1 MFQEL
6 PTEPHK
12 VYLELISHYKRF
24 FYNPNYGLAIVH
36 EDTLVNLNPVMTALL
51 KYDHSAAML
60 GQDIGQHID
69 GLQHNRLK
77 ALTPATDAFIEAQL
91 FWKNQDGTIKPLDT
105 LITRFHVKH
114 ADFYLLLVPN
124 THDHLNELK
133 SISRQFLLMLQTE
146 YRPMMLFDSLNMAAS
161 YPLFMNKSSRN
172 YFNLTDQKTFTLDG
186 FVHTK
191 DKAALTSLTQ
201 YISKHRS
208 TRSQL
213 SLLDSDRYK
222 HAVSLQNYPIVCEEG
237 TFVMTLLSDEL
248 MQYVQE
254 AKTQYNQQTLQ
265 NFFNYTKSA
274 MLIVDK
280 NMVVREM
287 NIGFTHQFKYP
298 EDELVGKDVNNFLS
312 QSILN
317 NKIQTAETASSVELA
332 DYYGDRHLL
341 KVYDMP
347 IYLEDE
353 FIGKYLLFADANSPM
368 PSELKRLHQQLFNL
382 NPEQVLLLNDAFEVC
397 WSSSA
402 YAASAEFSTD
412 AILKHPMTDLLAR
425 ESQAPFRDALRHLE
439 DGHADW
445 YGQLWLKS
453 SQNKQKL
460 RSVHISTLNSSL
472 SDRRYYG
479 VTINHIQTDRELEQL
494 MIHFAFR
501 DPWLELPNHVYA
513 ERLIDEW
520 LYTFGAHHKHFGLFK
535 LNFVGT
541 ERYRHNHDDAEIDL
555 LQTVLFALSESL
567 DHEANI
573 TRSKDNGF
581 IVCHSGIKHKKD
593 ALYLLHGI
601 KKEISQ
607 ALHKSG
613 YTDVACSIGFAAFP
627 QDGTTYEA
635 LQSAL
640 SETQEA
646 YQLGHGD
653 LVRYEQMLLNGPKKE
668 GMIIRYLKE
677 GLHKGEFYIVYQP
690 LIDLKTK
697 KVTGIETLLRWE
709 NDTVGTM
716 APKDFIPLA
725 EKSNFIVKI
734 GYFVIG
740 ETVRKLHSLRNKG
753 HELTSSV
760 NISLK
765 QLEVADFSEKIIRIM
780 SDYELPPSAIQFEI
794 TESITASSHPNV
806 MSNIAELT
814 NFGMTFNVDDFGTGY
829 SSLKQM
835 KDLKIKGL
843 KIDHSLIQDMADDP
857 SDLSVVTAISA
868 MAKNLGLRLIA
879 EGVETKAQLE
889 TLEKIGFEEA
899 QGFLFSVPLVDK
911 DIERFIEETNGKL
924 NIE

>member
-1 MFQEL
+1 MFHEL

-12 VYLELISHYKRF
+12 VYQELISHYKRF

-36 EDTLVNLNPVMTALL
+36 EDTLVNLNPVMTTLL
-51 KYDHSAAML
+51 KQENSSEIL
-60 GQDIGQHID
+60 GQDISQHID
-69 GLQHNRLK
+69 GLQHDRLK
-77 ALTPATDAFIEAQL
+77 TLTPTTNAFIATTLHWRTQA
-91 FWKNQDGTIKPLDT
+91 GTVTPLET
-105 LITRFHVKH
+105 LITRFHVKNTN
-114 ADFYLLLVPN
+114 FYLLLVPSAS
-124 THDHLNELK
+124 DHLNALK

-146 YRPMMLFDSLNMAAS
+146 YRPMMLFDGVKLTHSQ
-161 YPLFMNKSSRN
+161 PLLMNCSAKN
-172 YFNLTDQKTFTLDG
+172 YFDLSEADDFTLDN
-186 FVHTK
+186 FVHPK
-191 DKAALTSLTQ
+191 DRATLSTLAK
-201 YISKHRS
+201 YINKHRS

-213 SLLDSDRYK
+213 NLLDSK
-222 HAVSLQNYPIVCEEG
+222 QHKLSVTLQNYPIICEEG
-237 TFVMTLLSDEL
+237 SFVMTLLSDEL

-298 EDELVGKDVNNFLS
+298 EDEIIGKDVNNFLS

-317 NKIQTAETASSVELA
+317 NKIQTAEAASSVELT

-341 KVYDMP
+341 KVFDMP

-353 FIGKYLLFADANSPM
+353 FIGKYLLFTDGNSPM

-382 NPEQVLLLNDAFEVC
+382 NPEQVLLLNDHFEVC

-402 YAASAEFSTD
+402 YAASAEFCND
-412 AILKHPMTDLLAR
+412 AILKHPMTDFIAK
-425 ESQAPFRDALRHLE
+425 ESQTQFQEALRFLE
-439 DGHADW
+439 AGHTDW

-460 RSVHISTLNSSL
+460 RSLHISTLNSSL
-472 SDRRYYG
+472 SERRYYG

-520 LYTFGAHHKHFGLFK
+520 LYAFGAHHKHFALFK
-535 LNFVGT
+535 LNLVGT
-541 ERYRHNHDDAEIDL
+541 DSYKQSGAETEIDL
-555 LQTVLFALSESL
+555 LQTVLLALSECLSH
-567 DHEANI
+567 DANI

-581 IVCHSGIKHKKD
+581 IICHSGIKHKKD
-593 ALYLLHGI
+593 ALHQLHALKHEVSNLL
-601 KKEISQ
+601 Q
-607 ALHKSG
+607 KSG
-613 YTDVACSIGFAAFP
+613 YADVDCSIGFATFP
-627 QDGTTYEA
+627 QDGTTYDGLLA
-635 LQSAL
+635 AL
-640 SETQEA
+640 SETQQA
-646 YQLGHGD
+646 HLLGEGE
-653 LVRYEQMLLNGPKKE
+653 LIRYEQMLLNGPKKE

-697 KVTGIETLLRWE
+697 KVIGIETLLRWE

-753 HELTSSV
+753 HELTSSI

-794 TESITASSHPNV
+794 TESITSSSHPNV

-924 NIE
+924 AID